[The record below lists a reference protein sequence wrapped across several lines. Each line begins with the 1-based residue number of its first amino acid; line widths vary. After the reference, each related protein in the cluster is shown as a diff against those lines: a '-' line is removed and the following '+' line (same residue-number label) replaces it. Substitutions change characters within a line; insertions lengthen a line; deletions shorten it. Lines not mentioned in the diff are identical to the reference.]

1 MSHIDPDERPP
12 LWVGHVSM
20 RTPVLEETAAFME
33 QIGMRKVTCGDD
45 IAILELRGGT
55 HLALMQDTS
64 GEPGEA
70 RFDLMFEDVDVTWAR
85 FKELGVPLTAIERGR
100 IHDAFVITE
109 PGGNTIVVN
118 SSHVTELP
126 V

>member
-1 MSHIDPDERPP
+1 MSDERPP
-12 LWVGHVSM
+12 LWVGHVSL
-20 RTPVLEETAAFME
+20 RTAAMEESEAFME
-33 QIGMRKVTCGDD
+33 RIGMRKVTRGDN

-55 HLALMQDTS
+55 HLALVRDAEA
-64 GEPGEA
+64 EPAEA
-70 RFDLMFEDVDVTWAR
+70 GFDLMVEDVDAAWSQFR
-85 FKELGVPLTAIERGR
+85 DLGVRVTAIERGR